1 MLKIEISGV
10 HYQVTDDIKKYIYK
24 KIGKIDRLLPRA
36 ARPSAHAEVKLRQ
49 SKSKDKKQFT
59 CEVVLYLPSD
69 KITIHESTV
78 NMFAA
83 VDIVE
88 AKLKNQLK
96 KYKDKHTFGRHREVV
111 KGVWRKLTPRR

>member
-10 HYQVTDDIKKYIYK
+10 HYEATDELKKYIYK
-24 KIGKIDRLLPRA
+24 KIGKIDGLLPKHA
-36 ARPSAHAEVKLRQ
+36 KQSAHAEVKLRQ
-49 SKSKDKKQFT
+49 SKTKDKKQFT
-59 CEVVLYLPSD
+59 CEVILHLPD
-69 KITIHESTV
+69 ENITIHESTV

-96 KYKDKHTFGRHREVV
+96 KYKDKRTFGRHREVV
-111 KGVWRKLTPRR
+111 HGVWRKVRRSR